1 MDPAALQRL
10 LTGLEEVVQ
19 QLSGLCR
26 PDTFGVDVP
35 PSTPQIVPVRPEDG
49 DAGSREYL
57 GRGRWRGRI
66 VWPAARAGR
75 DGPCVV
81 GTGEG
86 LVHR

>member
-19 QLSGLCR
+19 RAQR
-26 PDTFGVDVP
+26 PSALPTRDTPGVDVP

-49 DAGSREYL
+49 DAGEP
-57 GRGRWRGRI
+57 GIIWDGAGWRGRI

-75 DGPCVV
+75 DERPMCGRN
-81 GTGEG
+81 G
-86 LVHR
+86 